1 MKLGDEMTVIGYAA
15 STIDQD
21 LSIQKATLRAA
32 GCKVIRAEKRSGATT
47 ASRRQLRTILKFLHN
62 DDVLMV
68 TRIDRLAHSIC
79 DLQEIILAIKA
90 KGASLKVAEQ
100 SIDTSTSTG
109 KAFLDMLAV
118 FADFESN
125 LRKERQ
131 REGIAKAKAEGRY
144 KGRPISIDVA
154 KVHELKAQGKGV
166 TDIAK
171 EMNIARSSVYR
182 ALKERRE
189 KGLRQGSERPRQ
201 IPDGSKRRERSLL
214 QPGESAPQLYEGELL
229 KVGSERTI
237 KQHVVRQDSI
247 FSPDSSASDRLSRR
261 EKEESFETFRFE
273 SALTS

>member
-1 MKLGDEMTVIGYAA
+1 MRVIGYAA

-154 KVHELKAQGKGV
+154 KVYELKAQGKGV

-237 KQHVVRQDSI
+237 KQYVVRQDSI

-261 EKEESFETFRFE
+261 EKEESYETFRFE

>member
-1 MKLGDEMTVIGYAA
+1 MNSGDEMTVIGYAA
-15 STIDQD
+15 STIDTD

-47 ASRRQLRTILKFLHN
+47 ASRRQLSTILKFLRN
-62 DDVLMV
+62 NDVLMV

-79 DLQEIILAIKA
+79 DLLEIILAIKA
-90 KGASLKVAEQ
+90 KGAALKVAEQ
-100 SIDTSTSTG
+100 PIDTSTSANE
-109 KAFLDMLAV
+109 AFLDMLGL
-118 FADFESN
+118 FADFETN

-171 EMNIARSSVYR
+171 EMKIARSSVYR
-182 ALKERRE
+182 ALKERR
-189 KGLRQGSERPRQ
+189 KKSLRQGSERRRQ
-201 IPDGSKRRERSLL
+201 IPDGCKRRERPLP
-214 QPGESAPQLYEGELL
+214 QRGERALPLYEGELL
-229 KVGSERTI
+229 KISPERTI
-237 KQHVVRQDSI
+237 KQHDVKQESI
-247 FSPDSSASDRLSRR
+247 RSPDNSGSEWISRR
-261 EKEESFETFRFE
+261 EKQEGFETSRFE

>member
-1 MKLGDEMTVIGYAA
+1 MTVIGYAV

-100 SIDTSTSTG
+100 PIDTSTSAS
-109 KAFLDMLAV
+109 KAFLDMLGL
-118 FADFESN
+118 FADFETN

-189 KGLRQGSERPRQ
+189 KNLRQGSERRRQ
-201 IPDGSKRRERSLL
+201 IPDGCKRRERPLL
-214 QPGESAPQLYEGELL
+214 QRGERALQLYEGDLL
-229 KVGSERTI
+229 KVDLERTI
-237 KQHVVRQDSI
+237 KQHVVIQESI
-247 FSPDSSASDRLSRR
+247 FSPDSSGSERILRR
-261 EKEESFETFRFE
+261 EQEGSFETFRLG
-273 SALTS
+273 SALPS

>member
-1 MKLGDEMTVIGYAA
+1 VY
-15 STIDQD
+15 
-21 LSIQKATLRAA
+21 
-32 GCKVIRAEKRSGATT
+32 
-47 ASRRQLRTILKFLHN
+47 
-62 DDVLMV
+62 
-68 TRIDRLAHSIC
+68 
-79 DLQEIILAIKA
+79 
-90 KGASLKVAEQ
+90 
-100 SIDTSTSTG
+100 
-109 KAFLDMLAV
+109 
-118 FADFESN
+118 
-125 LRKERQ
+125 
-131 REGIAKAKAEGRY
+131 
-144 KGRPISIDVA
+144 
-154 KVHELKAQGKGV
+154 ELKAQGKGV

-237 KQHVVRQDSI
+237 KQYVVRQDSI

-261 EKEESFETFRFE
+261 EKEESYETFRFE